1 MFLHFLYLFDR
12 NECEHLQALDNVS
25 VTNVSPILIELVW
38 RSLFRV
44 EPYSALFCL
53 AHFLALRVKKQSDS
67 HCISVLAKLL
77 SDKLSTA
84 QHISPLIVTAELHIT
99 AVILE
104 KSVEIVGLHYHVVE
118 LKESKTPFHSLL
130 VALECKHLVYREAS
144 ANVTKYVHIIKVK
157 QPIAIV
163 YDNSFVIRK
172 INEV

>member
-1 MFLHFLYLFDR
+1 MFLHFLYLLDR
-12 NECEHLQALDNVS
+12 NECEHLQALDNIS
-25 VTNVSPILIELVW
+25 VANVSPVLIELVW
-38 RSLFRV
+38 RSFFRV

-77 SDKLSTA
+77 SNKLSTA

-104 KSVEIVGLHYHVVE
+104 KSVEVVGLHYHVVE
-118 LKESKTPFHSLL
+118 FKESKTPFHSLL

-144 ANVTKYVHIIKVK
+144 ANITKNVNIVKVK
-157 QPIAIV
+157 
-163 YDNSFVIRK
+163 
-172 INEV
+172 